1 MKKITTTMA
10 ALAAT
15 ILLAGCGAAGSSM
28 LGGMDGGKATAS
40 TASSS
45 STTTS
50 SSAGESGGL
59 ASLLGNVLG
68 AVLGASNKLTEAD
81 LVGTWNFQSVDCVFE
96 SENFLMKAGGEVAA
110 AKVETKLNEVFG
122 KLGVVPGACSFTF
135 NSDKTY
141 SAQVSA
147 LPLGGQYALDVANK
161 KITLTYL
168 AGLGVMTPNIVK
180 NGNSIS
186 LLYEAD
192 KLLAIAQKLA
202 AMSGN
207 ASMQALAEIASS
219 YDGMM
224 IGLELRK

>member
-1 MKKITTTMA
+1 MKKIKTTMA

-15 ILLAGCGAAGSSM
+15 ALLASCGVAGSSM
-28 LGGMDGGKATAS
+28 MGGGTTAS
-40 TASSS
+40 KSTSSATS
-45 STTTS
+45 SATTS
-50 SSAGESGGL
+50 SSSQSGGL

-68 AVLGASNKLTEAD
+68 AVLGASNELKEAD

-122 KLGVVPGACSFTF
+122 KLGVVPGSCSFTF
-135 NSDKTY
+135 NDDKTY
-141 SAQVSA
+141 SAQISA
-147 LPLGGQYALDVANK
+147 LPLGGQYALDAANK
-161 KITLTYL
+161 KLTMTYL
-168 AGLGVMTPNIVK
+168 AGIATMTPNIVK
-180 NGNSIS
+180 NGNTIS

-192 KLLAIAQKLA
+192 KLLSIAQKIA

-207 ASMQALAEIASS
+207 ANMQVLAELASS

-224 IGLELRK
+224 IGFELRK

>member
-1 MKKITTTMA
+1 MKKIKTTMA

-15 ILLAGCGAAGSSM
+15 ALLASCGVAGPSM
-28 LGGMDGGKATAS
+28 MGGGATAS
-40 TASSS
+40 KSTSSATS
-45 STTTS
+45 SATTS
-50 SSAGESGGL
+50 SSSQSGGL

-68 AVLGASNKLTEAD
+68 AVLGASNELKEAD

-122 KLGVVPGACSFTF
+122 KLGVVSGSCSFTF
-135 NSDKTY
+135 NEDKTY
-141 SAQVSA
+141 SAQISA
-147 LPLGGQYALDVANK
+147 LPLGGQYALDAANK
-161 KITLTYL
+161 KLTMTYL
-168 AGLGVMTPNIVK
+168 AGIATMTPNIVK
-180 NGNSIS
+180 NGNTIS

-192 KLLAIAQKLA
+192 KLLAIAQKIA

-207 ASMQALAEIASS
+207 ANMQVLAELASS

-224 IGLELRK
+224 IGFELRK

>member
-1 MKKITTTMA
+1 MKNIKTTMA

-15 ILLAGCGAAGSSM
+15 ALLASCGAAGPSLMNAGATSARSTSS
-28 LGGMDGGKATAS
+28 ATTSAPTAS
-40 TASSS
+40 PSSQ
-45 STTTS
+45 
-50 SSAGESGGL
+50 AGGL

-68 AVLGASNKLTEAD
+68 TVLGASNELKEAD

-96 SENFLMKAGGEVAA
+96 TENFLMKAGGEVAA

-147 LPLGGQYALDVANK
+147 LPLGGQYALDAANK

-168 AGLGVMTPNIVK
+168 AGLGTMTPNIVK

-224 IGLELRK
+224 IGFELRK

>member
-1 MKKITTTMA
+1 MKNIKTTMA

-15 ILLAGCGAAGSSM
+15 ALLASCGAAGPSLMNAGATSSRSTSS
-28 LGGMDGGKATAS
+28 ATTSAPTAS
-40 TASSS
+40 PSSQ
-45 STTTS
+45 
-50 SSAGESGGL
+50 AGGL

-68 AVLGASNKLTEAD
+68 TVLGASNELKEAD

-96 SENFLMKAGGEVAA
+96 TENFLMKAGGEVAA

-147 LPLGGQYALDVANK
+147 LPLGGQYALDAANK

-168 AGLGVMTPNIVK
+168 AGLGTMTPNIVK

-224 IGLELRK
+224 IGFELSK